1 MRNEKPQ
8 GGVVQRSSP
17 LRRSGARVLALG
29 VLFGLMSLSLA
40 TSSGAQP
47 PMPQGFGS
55 PSGPPRG
62 VYTLS
67 FAPSAAGS
75 VIDKSVWATNW
86 FGSTPTAITPGVS
99 GAYDINCFDPQS
111 VTQTANVMHMV
122 ARQGRCLSEQREVFQ
137 YRSGIIHSVDTWS
150 RKFGYFEAQI
160 KFSVSRCTVG
170 DLAPKSPFCMSN
182 HPAFWLTSR
191 ENLTNSRTQSEID
204 IAEGL
209 QGQLCNL
216 VHYWVRSVSQP
227 EKRFCV
233 QPKAPAAWHTYGV
246 LWEATVVSFY
256 IDGKL
261 LNKISLPG
269 GFNRDMFIV
278 INHAVAKAWTP
289 SNGADL
295 QVTNVR
301 HWHFKKASA

>member
-1 MRNEKPQ
+1 MRQQMPRED
-8 GGVVQRSSP
+8 VVKRFSQ
-17 LRRSGARVLALG
+17 LRHQGARALALC
-29 VLFGLMSLSLA
+29 VLFGLMSVALP
-40 TSSGAQP
+40 TTSGAKP
-47 PMPQGFGS
+47 PMPLGFGS

-62 VYTLS
+62 VYTID
-67 FAPSAAGS
+67 FAPAAAGS

-86 FGSTPTAITPGVS
+86 FGATPTAISAGVS
-99 GAYDINCFDPQS
+99 GAYDINCFDPHS
-111 VTQTANVMHMV
+111 VTQSANVIHMV
-122 ARQGRCLSEQREVFQ
+122 ARQGRCVSARQEVFQ

-160 KFSVSRCTVG
+160 KFPVSRCTPG
-170 DLAPKSPFCMSN
+170 DIAPKSPFCMSN

-191 ENLTNSRTQSEID
+191 ENLTNSHTQSEID

-216 VHYWVRSVSQP
+216 VHYWVKGVSQP

-233 QPKAPAAWHTYGV
+233 QPKGPAAWHTYGV
-246 LWEATVVSFY
+246 LWEATVASFY
-256 IDGKL
+256 VDGKL
-261 LNKISLPG
+261 LNKIKLPA

-289 SNGADL
+289 TNGADF

-301 HWHFKKASA
+301 HWRFIKGSA